1 MNTSIG
7 LTKAAQYEIRVKG
20 VLGARWQ
27 TWFEGMTITESGDE
41 TIIRGTVV
49 DQAALHSLLLR
60 IRDLGL
66 PLIAV
71 NQIEADSPSEVT
83 RSGHGEVLPANCTE

>member
-1 MNTSIG
+1 MNTTIR

-20 VLGARWQ
+20 ELDARWQ
-27 TWFEGMTITESGDE
+27 AWFEGMTITLGDDE
-41 TIIRGTVV
+41 TIIRGTVA
-49 DQAALHSLLLR
+49 DQAALHGLLAR

-71 NQIEADSPSEVT
+71 NQIEAG
-83 RSGHGEVLPANCTE
+83 RSS

>member
-1 MNTSIG
+1 MNAAIG

-20 VLGARWQ
+20 ELDTRWQ
-27 TWFEGMTITESGDE
+27 SWFEGMTITAGDDE
-41 TIIRGTVV
+41 TIIRGTVA
-49 DQAALHSLLLR
+49 DQVALHSLLTR

-71 NQIEADSPSEVT
+71 NPIET
-83 RSGHGEVLPANCTE
+83 GEST

>member
-20 VLGARWQ
+20 TLDGRWQ
-27 TWFEGMTITESGDE
+27 TWFEGMTITASGDE
-41 TIIRGTVV
+41 TIIRGTVA
-49 DQAALHSLLLR
+49 DQTALHSLLMR

-71 NQIEADSPSEVT
+71 NQIETGPS
-83 RSGHGEVLPANCTE
+83 SK

>member
-7 LTKAAQYEIRVKG
+7 LTQAAVYEIRVKG
-20 VLGARWQ
+20 VLDARWQ
-27 TWFEGMTITESGDE
+27 IWFEGMTITTGDDE
-41 TIIRGTVV
+41 TIICGTVA
-49 DQAALHSLLLR
+49 DQAALHSVLLR

-71 NQIEADSPSEVT
+71 NQIEV
-83 RSGHGEVLPANCTE
+83 